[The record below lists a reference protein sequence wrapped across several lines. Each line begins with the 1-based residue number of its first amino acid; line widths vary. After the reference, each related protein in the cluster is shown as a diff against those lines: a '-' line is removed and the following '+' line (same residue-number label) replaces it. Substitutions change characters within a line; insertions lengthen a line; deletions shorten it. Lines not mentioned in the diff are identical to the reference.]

1 MIRILFILLPVVLWA
16 ELSLDELETKPSGHI
31 RDFQIWQFMQKDIT
45 PSQADSAYSLVN
57 NRENSKILKA
67 YAGKTD
73 NLIVKKRFMCT
84 RGNIDFLLG
93 ETDADCINRGLSYA
107 KAMALDDKQREY
119 FAKLLQEKY
128 PKKSMRLTLMNKHPF
143 LPNLLA
149 SGSDHYLKIFN
160 NIGAENR
167 QKYFDVKLSQ
177 KDINLLADDRRFAR
191 AIKYIVT
198 DPKMQ
203 RMQTSLLQ
211 LSPHELSAQSYF
223 FLALNALRHKAV
235 NKAGYYLEISHNK
248 AYYQMDKDKASF
260 WHYLLSKERQYL
272 QRLIESSDINI
283 YTLYARE
290 KLHLS
295 TENYFTR
302 RDLDRQ
308 TSEHNLSDPY
318 IWQETLNQ
326 IRTSKKD
333 ELPGLLKTFNT
344 QDDEVIN
351 AFIYSKSLDYKIH
364 NYIMPY
370 KKATYAL
377 SSDDKALIY
386 ALGRQESHF
395 IPSAISR
402 SYALGVMQMMPFL
415 IRSLAKQKKEE
426 IRLEQMFDP
435 YKNIEYAIEHLKY
448 LKKHLYHPLFI
459 AYAYN
464 GGIGFTKR
472 YLLKGNFS
480 QGSFEPFLSMEL
492 MANTESREYAKKV
505 LANYVIYKKIIGDEV
520 NITSL
525 FERLSEPS
533 YTDGFRRK
541 KIAMKE

>member
-1 MIRILFILLPVVLWA
+1 MIKVFFIFLPAIVWA
-16 ELSLDELETKPSGHI
+16 GLNLDELRTKPCGHI
-31 RDFQIWQFMQKDIT
+31 RDFQIWQFMQMDIT
-45 PSQADSAYSLVN
+45 PSEADAAYSLVKN
-57 NRENSKILKA
+57 AENLKILKA
-67 YAGKTD
+67 YAEKTD
-73 NLIVKKRFMCT
+73 DEAVKKRYRCT
-84 RGNIDFLLG
+84 KGDIDFLLH
-93 ETDADCINRGLSYA
+93 EQDADCINSGLSYSQ
-107 KAMALDDKQREY
+107 AMSLSNEQRDR
-119 FAKLLQEKY
+119 FAKLLKEKH
-128 PKKSMRLTLMNKHPF
+128 PKKSIRLSLMNKRPF
-143 LPNLLA
+143 LPALLE

-160 NIGAENR
+160 NIGAAKR
-167 QKYFDVKLSQ
+167 QKYFNVKLS
-177 KDINLLADDRRFAR
+177 KEEINHLADDRRFAR

-198 DPKMQ
+198 DPKMD
-203 RMQTSLLQ
+203 RMQASLLE

-235 NKAGYYLEISHNK
+235 KKAGYYLEISHNK
-248 AYYQMDKDKASF
+248 AYYQMDKDRAVF
-260 WHYLLSKERQYL
+260 WHYLLTKERQYL
-272 QRLIESSDINI
+272 QHLDKSSDINI
-283 YTLYARE
+283 YTLYARD

-295 TENYFTR
+295 TNNYFSHRELTE
-302 RDLDRQ
+302 Q
-308 TSEHNLSDPY
+308 TSEHNLSNPY
-318 IWQETLNQ
+318 VWQKALDQ

-333 ELPGLLKTFNT
+333 ELPRLLKTFNT

-351 AFIYSKSLDYKIH
+351 AFIYSKSMDYKTH

-370 KKATYAL
+370 KEATYGL
-377 SSDDKALIY
+377 NNDDKALIY

-402 SYALGVMQMMPFL
+402 SYALGVMQIMPFL
-415 IRSLAKQKKEE
+415 IKSLAKKKKEE

-480 QGSFEPFLSMEL
+480 RGSYEPFLSMEL

-520 NITSL
+520 KITSL
-525 FERLSEPS
+525 FELLSEPS
-533 YTDGFRRK
+533 YTDGFRTK
-541 KIAMKE
+541 TVAIKE